1 MENRLKKVREEKGL
15 TQEELAK
22 KAGVSRITIVGIE
35 TGRTQVTRTDTL
47 AKIADAVGKTIPE
60 LFFCP

>member
-1 MENRLKKVREEKGL
+1 MENRLKKVREDMGL

-22 KAGVSRITIVGIE
+22 KSGVSRITIVGIE

-60 LFFCP
+60 LFFCS